1 MNPSVLVLRKNTD
14 TEGFF
19 GYSYTIN
26 SNNEL
31 IVGKMEFLINLNKM
45 LIDLQGK

>member
-26 SNNEL
+26 SKNDL
-31 IVGKMEFLINLNKM
+31 SVGKMEFLENLNKII
-45 LIDLQGK
+45 IDLQVT